1 MKIKVIL
8 LRIFENVLLAGAL
21 LVVIPTV
28 PSDIS
33 EKLSFSFLSVILF
46 IANRILVLKRKADN
60 LIIIIIQVI
69 VYALFAYGI
78 YERVLMGN

>member
-33 EKLSFSFLSVILF
+33 EKLSFSYLSIILF
-46 IANRILVLKRKADN
+46 IANRIFVLKRKADN

-69 VYALFAYGI
+69 VFALFAYGL
-78 YERVLMGN
+78 YHRVLMGN